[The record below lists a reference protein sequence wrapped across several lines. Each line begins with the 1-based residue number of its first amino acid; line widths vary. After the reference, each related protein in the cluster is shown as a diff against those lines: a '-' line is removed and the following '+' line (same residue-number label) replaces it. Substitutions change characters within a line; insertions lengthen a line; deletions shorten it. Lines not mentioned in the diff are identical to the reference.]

1 MKFCILPNS
10 EYFNHDT
17 KDDTATGDT
26 AAGDTA
32 AETATGDTDADDTAA
47 EEKTDAVYQVK

>member
-1 MKFCILPNS
+1 MKFCIQPNS

-47 EEKTDAVYQVK
+47 DEKTDAVYQVK